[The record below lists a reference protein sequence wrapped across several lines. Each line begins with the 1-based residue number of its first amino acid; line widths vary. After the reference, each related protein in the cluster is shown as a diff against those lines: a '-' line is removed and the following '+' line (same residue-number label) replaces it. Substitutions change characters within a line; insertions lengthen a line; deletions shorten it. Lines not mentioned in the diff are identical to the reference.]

1 MPLVLLSEALLVI
14 PSSWQMMCIGSP
26 VHTLLLGDH
35 TFPAHADPYGERR
48 AGAGA
53 ATMGGRGA
61 VLSWRAAYSPS

>member
-35 TFPAHADPYGERR
+35 TFPAHADPYGKRR
-48 AGAGA
+48 AGAGCSYD
-53 ATMGGRGA
+53 GR
-61 VLSWRAAYSPS
+61 